1 LGVAQG
7 LLCIT
12 STCPVRRK
20 QMNKPSNPRKK
31 LVLSRE
37 TVRHLSTDQLQ
48 GVVGGMINLSRITQ
62 CECPS
67 RLGCEPDPGVSRVHT
82 ACTQP

>member
-1 LGVAQG
+1 MAQG